1 MSKQTE
7 GGDVMNYNAIV
18 MRGCE
23 RQKQTEIAGA
33 DGFNLASE
41 TIRDNAPTPRP
52 ADDTTMDLFSPVALW
67 VSKAKAEREAV
78 EAKRRRDEERAEA
91 IRADL
96 AKPKESW
103 TREAIVEQLF
113 QANILLAKLREKVRI
128 AEESSSEGRG
138 GDYFHFLAGEVDKAT
153 REREALRAALGRF
166 E

>member
-1 MSKQTE
+1 
-7 GGDVMNYNAIV
+7 MNYNAIV

-23 RQKQTEIAGA
+23 RPAQTEIAGA
-33 DGFNLASE
+33 DDFNLAGE

-52 ADDTTMDLFSPVALW
+52 ADDTTMDLFSPVSLW
-67 VSKAKAEREAV
+67 VAAAKAEREAV
-78 EAKRRRDEERAEA
+78 EAKQRRAAESREA

-103 TREAIVEQLF
+103 TREALVEQLF
-113 QANILLAKLREKVRI
+113 QTDILLARLREKVRI

-138 GDYFHFLAGEVDKAT
+138 GDYFHFLAAEMDKAT
-153 REREALRAALGRF
+153 REREALRAALVRF

>member
-1 MSKQTE
+1 MS
-7 GGDVMNYNAIV
+7 
-18 MRGCE
+18 
-23 RQKQTEIAGA
+23 KQTEIAGA
-33 DGFNLASE
+33 DGFNLAGENVQAWTS
-41 TIRDNAPTPRP
+41 PRP
-52 ADDTTMDLFSPVALW
+52 ADTATGDLFACGPVEAW
-67 VSKAKAEREAV
+67 VTKAAAEREAV
-78 EAKRRRDEERAEA
+78 EAKRREADARAKA

-113 QANILLAKLREKVRI
+113 QTNVLLARLREKVRI

-138 GDYFHFLAGEVDKAT
+138 GDYFHFLAAEMDKAT